1 MASAPNLA
9 TAPAIPIS
17 VRCAAATE
25 DICALEKATLKV
37 AADFF
42 VATQ

>member
-1 MASAPNLA
+1 MASAPDLA
-9 TAPAIPIS
+9 TAPAIPIT

-25 DICALEKATLKV
+25 DSRALEEATPKV

-42 VATQ
+42 VAIH